1 MYLSIAN
8 HLGLHISEPIYKT
21 LVDPSTCNPRS
32 ASVSGCS
39 VLRGA
44 QSSRTLSHLI
54 YIYKS
59 KITKYMYMVQCP
71 IHRNRKVVIHHQG
84 SYESHSYIHE
94 STHFI
99 LFALLKVHPGFFPL
113 NSWARL
119 TPLLVGLK
127 LVKCTGFTR
136 LNRLLSFVVM
146 ILKTSFILYS
156 NVKHFKVLE
165 II

>member
-8 HLGLHISEPIYKT
+8 YIGPHISEPLYKT
-21 LVDPSTCNPRS
+21 LVGSSTCNPRS

-44 QSSRTLSHLI
+44 QALGLGPHWSHLI

-59 KITKYMYMVQCP
+59 KIIKYMYMVQGL

-84 SYESHSYIHE
+84 PCESHSYIHE

-99 LFALLKVHPGFFPL
+99 LFALLKVHPRFFPRKL
-113 NSWARL
+113 MGLGALSRL
-119 TPLLVGLK
+119 TPLS
-127 LVKCTGFTR
+127 R
-136 LNRLLSFVVM
+136 P
-146 ILKTSFILYS
+146 
-156 NVKHFKVLE
+156 E
-165 II
+165 IGQIHLMS

>member
-21 LVDPSTCNPRS
+21 LVGSSTCNPGS
-32 ASVSGCS
+32 ASVNGCS

-44 QSSRTLSHLI
+44 QAVGFGPHLSHLI

-59 KITKYMYMVQCP
+59 KITKYMYMVQWP

-99 LFALLKVHPGFFPL
+99 LFALLKVHPRFFP
-113 NSWARL
+113 RL
-119 TPLLVGLK
+119 ACGPPK
-127 LVKCTGFTR
+127 LMCSGR
-136 LNRLLSFVVM
+136 CPG
-146 ILKTSFILYS
+146 
-156 NVKHFKVLE
+156 
-165 II
+165 